1 MDAKRFI
8 LPIFLAV
15 ALGVSGFAA
24 LRAQT
29 ASAQIAAPK
38 VPVTLAAAIRADIKA
53 QGLDYGGD
61 CKFDVMYL
69 APGKWCSMVQ
79 SVGADGAVVTY
90 GPFASGD
97 IRTANFVRKGEYG
110 WVNPA
115 TGVGSPERVP
125 ALSAQ
130 PGAKADSWVIT
141 GINFPAGQD
150 VTFFDGS
157 GCGGEQRCPT
167 DHRLVTVK
175 AGADGAFEVT
185 LQLEPSA
192 KPLPGQVN
200 RLIQAGDAA
209 FIQVAFHHSGS
220 AAEPTPAQPT
230 PANPAPAQPVPTD
243 PTPTTPASPATPA
256 PGAPTPSNPAPE
268 ADDDDS
274 DGDGFLYAGIA
285 ALGLAA
291 VGAFGIVTV
300 ARRK

>member
-15 ALGVSGFAA
+15 AVGLSGFAA

-29 ASAQIAAPK
+29 ASAQVAAPK
-38 VPVTLAAAIRADIKA
+38 VPVTLAAAIRADIKS
-53 QGLDYGGD
+53 QGFDYAGD

-79 SVGADGAVVTY
+79 SLGADGAVVNY

-97 IRTANFVRKGEYG
+97 IRTASFVRKGEYG

-115 TGVGSPERVP
+115 TGVGSPEKVP
-125 ALSAQ
+125 ALAAQ

-167 DHRLVTVK
+167 DHRLVTVE
-175 AGADGAFEVT
+175 AGADGALQVT
-185 LQLEPSA
+185 IQLEPSA
-192 KPLPGQVN
+192 RPLPGQVN
-200 RLIQAGDAA
+200 RLIQASDGT

-230 PANPAPAQPVPTD
+230 PASPAPTQPVPAD
-243 PTPTTPASPATPA
+243 PTPATPG
-256 PGAPTPSNPAPE
+256 PGAPTPANPAPE
-268 ADDDDS
+268 AGDDDDS
-274 DGDGFLYAGIA
+274 NGDGLLYAGVA